1 MKERKLVMKTN
12 LKRQFA
18 MVGIAITVF
27 LAACSNGTSSSV
39 ATVNGEEISKDE
51 LNEAML
57 SLYGNEVLNT
67 LISNKVIELE
77 GEKEKIEV
85 TEEEIQAELDE
96 LIEMYGGEETFQA
109 IMESNNLS
117 EEMFREDI
125 RIYKL
130 TSKLME
136 KEIDITDE
144 DISTYF
150 EENKSSFDQQEQVE
164 ASHILV
170 DDEATAKEV
179 KQKLDNGDDF
189 AELVKEFSSDVA
201 SAESEGELGYF
212 AKGDMVEEFE
222 TAAFGME
229 INEISDPVKTEYGYH
244 IIKVTGKKEAKEATL
259 EEVKEEVREVILES
273 RINEEYSSW
282 LTALLEE
289 YEIENTLEI

>member
-1 MKERKLVMKTN
+1 MTERKLEMKTN

-18 MVGIAITVF
+18 MFGIAITIL
-27 LAACSNGTSSSV
+27 LAGCSNGTSSSV
-39 ATVNGEEISKDE
+39 ATVNGEKISQDE

-96 LIEMYGGEETFQA
+96 LIEMYGGEESFQA
-109 IMESNNLS
+109 IIESNNLS

-144 DISTYF
+144 EISTYF

-170 DDEATAKEV
+170 EDEATAKEV
-179 KQKLDNGDDF
+179 KQKLDSGEDF
-189 AELVKEFSSDVA
+189 AELVKEFSTDVA
-201 SAESEGELGYF
+201 SVETGGALGYF
-212 AKGDMVEEFE
+212 SAGDMVEEFE

-229 INEISDPVKTEYGYH
+229 INEISDPVNTEYGYH
-244 IIKVTGKKEAKEATL
+244 IIKVTDKKEAKEATL
-259 EEVKEEVREVILES
+259 EEVKEEEREVLLES

-282 LTALLEE
+282 LTALL
-289 YEIENTLEI
+289 

>member
-1 MKERKLVMKTN
+1 MKTK

-18 MVGIAITVF
+18 MFGIAFTV
-27 LAACSNGTSSSV
+27 LVAGCSNGTSSSV
-39 ATVNGEEISKDE
+39 ATVNGEKISQDE

-57 SLYGNEVLNT
+57 NLYGSEVLNT
-67 LISNKVIELE
+67 LISNKVIGLE

-85 TEEEIQAELDE
+85 AEEEIQAELDE
-96 LIEMYGGEETFQA
+96 LIEMYGGEESFQS
-109 IMESNNLS
+109 IIESNNLS

-136 KEIDITDE
+136 KEIEITDE
-144 DISTYF
+144 EISTYF

-170 DDEATAKEV
+170 EDEATAKEV

-189 AELVKEFSSDVA
+189 AELVKEFSTDVA

-222 TAAFGME
+222 TVAFGME

-244 IIKVTGKKEAKEATL
+244 VIKVTGKKEAKEATL
-259 EEVKEEVREVILES
+259 EEVKEEVRELLLES

-289 YEIENTLEI
+289 YEIENKLEM